1 MFIRSNQHLR
11 EERGLH
17 RVCAC
22 SSHILSVRKPVRIR
36 QFIGSQFPQCS
47 LVCIQADGIHIHYTA
62 IPEYFGRGL
71 AFADDLFDLLLRRR
85 IQDPAFFASH
95 FCAVAEIQFF
105 VLILA
110 YAEQRNAV
118 ITPKHF
124 IDNKFFSN
132 NSLKFSPSNKGSPCK
147 LISAPVLLL
156 HAGTNLWLRFFGF
169 ICAKDARIRGSE
181 PIGVRFL
188 FLCLPMPS
196 PSQENVPTVFF

>member
-1 MFIRSNQHLR
+1 
-11 EERGLH
+11 
-17 RVCAC
+17 
-22 SSHILSVRKPVRIR
+22 
-36 QFIGSQFPQCS
+36 

-105 VLILA
+105 VLVLA

-124 IDNKFFSN
+124 IDNKFFFKQFFEIQ
-132 NSLKFSPSNKGSPCK
+132 SLKQGLS
-147 LISAPVLLL
+147 V
-156 HAGTNLWLRFFGF
+156 
-169 ICAKDARIRGSE
+169 
-181 PIGVRFL
+181 
-188 FLCLPMPS
+188 
-196 PSQENVPTVFF
+196 